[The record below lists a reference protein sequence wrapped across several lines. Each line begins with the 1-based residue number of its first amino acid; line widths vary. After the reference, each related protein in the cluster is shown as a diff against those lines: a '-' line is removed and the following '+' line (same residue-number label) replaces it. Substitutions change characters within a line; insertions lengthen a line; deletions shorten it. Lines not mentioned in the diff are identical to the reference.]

1 MHGPDQKRALIDR
14 ILLMNGKST
23 GMDVLVKIQKIL
35 VKGVKPFDAMCGIFK
50 HHIRMID
57 FNQPM

>member
-1 MHGPDQKRALIDR
+1 
-14 ILLMNGKST
+14 MNGKST